1 VTPFE
6 VWRFGAGFPQEKYPT
21 PQNRCKRNT
30 DMSKV
35 HLNFPALSPEEKKK
49 RRGRPFEPG
58 NTIGKAVRKAASTR

>member
-1 VTPFE
+1 
-6 VWRFGAGFPQEKYPT
+6 
-21 PQNRCKRNT
+21 
-30 DMSKV
+30 MSKV